1 MTITNKS
8 TSQRYQQ
15 QQQSEILKLDG
26 ARDELV
32 SEDFSIIDKG
42 IVRKKRVFT
51 IECRNFFSK
60 KYF

>member
-1 MTITNKS
+1 MSITNES

-15 QQQSEILKLDG
+15 QQQSEKLKLDG

-32 SEDFSIIDKG
+32 CEDFSIIDKG

-51 IECRNFFSK
+51 IECRCFS
-60 KYF
+60 FLWV